1 MKAEGRGKGG
11 FSETERRSPK
21 RRGETLFRR
30 LRALPPGGIMGE
42 EKCRADAR
50 TDRRYFLHMPEMK
63 EIISSRRKERNMTQ
77 EQLAEKIGVSAKVVS
92 KWETGR
98 SLPDTSFLLPL
109 CDALGLTVQEL
120 LRAEEGVKSSLPA
133 RPRGNFFTAEIVGAA
148 AFVFAALLFLCGW
161 FIRQGDYW
169 NRKETLCV
177 VLYILAAFFLIG
189 GTAAYL
195 ILRARAAEKSAL
207 AEDKRCARRDI
218 LFVFAGLVVCIAAMF
233 VGALGDFSPRER
245 KDFALIALIILA
257 ALTALLVGALVWN
270 RKRK

>member
-1 MKAEGRGKGG
+1 
-11 FSETERRSPK
+11 
-21 RRGETLFRR
+21 
-30 LRALPPGGIMGE
+30 
-42 EKCRADAR
+42 
-50 TDRRYFLHMPEMK
+50 MPEMK

-120 LRAEEGVKSSLPA
+120 LRAEEGAKSPLPA

-189 GTAAYL
+189 GTAAFSSC
-195 ILRARAAEKSAL
+195 AP
-207 AEDKRCARRDI
+207 ARRRNRRWRRIKDARGGTSCSC
-218 LFVFAGLVVCIAAMF
+218 LRGLSSASLRCSSGRWGTFLRGSERI
-233 VGALGDFSPRER
+233 SP
-245 KDFALIALIILA
+245 LSP
-257 ALTALLVGALVWN
+257 
-270 RKRK
+270 

>member
-1 MKAEGRGKGG
+1 
-11 FSETERRSPK
+11 
-21 RRGETLFRR
+21 
-30 LRALPPGGIMGE
+30 MGE

-161 FIRQGDYW
+161 SIRQGDYW

-245 KDFALIALIILA
+245 KDFALVALIILA